1 MTETERE
8 FHLKEYDGVR
18 AEVSTLL
25 ARIENLFK
33 YSVIAAATVFAW
45 LLTNSMGSSAT
56 GDLCLKAPR
65 AILVFAWYIPAVF
78 IYFAFALAT
87 VNHWRARSMEKYLC
101 RLEVALGSN
110 GFGWETTNDKGFPW
124 LTVATGLV
132 WVAMMVGSMYAAER
146 GKDMLDAGQKVGICP
161 TLK

>member
-1 MTETERE
+1 MTNDERE

-25 ARIENLFK
+25 TRIENLFK

-45 LLTNSMGSSAT
+45 LLTNSMGSSAA

-65 AILVFAWYIPAVF
+65 AILVFAWHIPAVF
-78 IYFAFALAT
+78 IYFAFALAA
-87 VNHWRARSMEKYLC
+87 VNHRRARSMEKYLSK
-101 RLEVALGSN
+101 LEGELGCK
-110 GFGWETTNDKGFPW
+110 GLGWETSNDKGFPW
-124 LTVATGLV
+124 LTLATGVV
-132 WVAMMVGSMYAAER
+132 WVSMMIGSMSAAER